1 MTADPGE
8 GGEPRVLLR
17 TLARML
23 ESALMKRS
31 MDCPVE
37 WVNVVYEASVDAAS
51 RTWRYDDSIL
61 HVSFCQGHSEGYL
74 LHVYA
79 RTRHQDPGSLQPLFT
94 VKVLCSAERAIQEIA
109 AVWAVLNSP
118 EFSTATGQ
126 AAN

>member
-1 MTADPGE
+1 MSADAGE
-8 GGEPRVLLR
+8 GGAPRVLLR
-17 TLARML
+17 TLARLL
-23 ESALMKRS
+23 ETALMKRS
-31 MDCPVE
+31 VDCPVE
-37 WVNVVYEASVDAAS
+37 WVGVVYEAPVAAAS

-94 VKVLCSAERAIQEIA
+94 IKVLCSVERAVQEIA

-118 EFSTATGQ
+118 EFSIATGQ
-126 AAN
+126 QAN